1 MLNRSVSTLDDSN
14 SAPGLGR
21 LHRTCS
27 QARVSHPDRECR
39 TILGSMSRTSRSR
52 VGAPIPVPSAPRA
65 KPTSAPVKKSTTTP
79 APRSRVGETAITKG
93 AVPEGIE
100 YNLRVVRTYGS
111 LAALVPMAVAGLSS
125 MLALWGSTSTMRG
138 LVGFVLAV
146 VSCPTLPIFGFP
158 LATGGTKWLAV
169 VASSA
174 AVWAAVG
181 FVAARRSTTR
191 AVAGW
196 PEWRREW
203 LRLAVGIWIGSLVG
217 FAIAAIILTV
227 DF

>member
-1 MLNRSVSTLDDSN
+1 MAAT
-14 SAPGLGR
+14 
-21 LHRTCS
+21 
-27 QARVSHPDRECR
+27 
-39 TILGSMSRTSRSR
+39 
-52 VGAPIPVPSAPRA
+52 GAASI
-65 KPTSAPVKKSTTTP
+65 
-79 APRSRVGETAITKG
+79 I
-93 AVPEGIE
+93 
-100 YNLRVVRTYGS
+100 
-111 LAALVPMAVAGLSS
+111 
-125 MLALWGSTSTMRG
+125 ALWGSQSTARG
-138 LVGFVLAV
+138 LIGFVLAV

-158 LATGGTKWLAV
+158 LASGGAKWLAV
-169 VASSA
+169 IASSA

-203 LRLAVGIWIGSLVG
+203 LRLAIGIWIGSFIG